1 MYAVARISEHMRWRG
16 SCSSVGMVRSIT
28 RSVVLA
34 LSLSLSAVAAG
45 GCASE
50 EDVSSS
56 SFSKQQLELLGPKFV
71 YGVMGLG
78 DAPSATDSVL
88 VRQNYAAAGHM
99 IAIIEMR
106 QPGSITALSADMQS
120 GDAARVLKGMT
131 WLNAILDDIAVSD
144 ELSTRLSADP
154 LFAEIRTQG
163 GGSGGAGSGGGTASG
178 GGTGGTK
185 EIPNLGADKDGK
197 YGDANTGMA
206 GAAKDLKDLGAPTPQ
221 GFAARSE
228 TLKQI
233 DEGKLTPPP
242 DSRLGA
248 YDATKGYPPGT
259 VGSAVHNAIGTI
271 YKTLDNYGQEN
282 IGRVFNSPEAR
293 ALYNEPVTSDAGRR
307 MAEIE
312 HRYWDNVRRE
322 DPRSAGGQLGS
333 AFSPSVRDGLQRHW
347 FGRK

>member
-1 MYAVARISEHMRWRG
+1 MA
-16 SCSSVGMVRSIT
+16 

-34 LSLSLSAVAAG
+34 LSLALSAVAAG

-50 EDVSSS
+50 DDAGSSS
-56 SFSKQQLELLGPKFV
+56 AFSKQQLEVLGPKFA
-71 YGVMGLG
+71 YGVMGLV
-78 DAPSATDSVL
+78 DAPTATDSVL

-99 IAIIEMR
+99 LAIVEMR

-131 WLNAILDDIAVSD
+131 WLNAILDDVAASNEFVA
-144 ELSTRLSADP
+144 RLSADP
-154 LFAEIRTQG
+154 LFGEIRTQG
-163 GGSGGAGSGGGTASG
+163 GGSGGAASGGSAG
-178 GGTGGTK
+178 GGTGTSK

-197 YGDANTGMA
+197 YGDSNTGMA
-206 GAAKDLKDLGAPTPQ
+206 GAANDLKDLPVPTPQ
-221 GFAARSE
+221 ALATRSE

-233 DEGKLTPPP
+233 DEGKLKPPP

-333 AFSPSVRDGLQRHW
+333 AFSPSVRDGLQRYW